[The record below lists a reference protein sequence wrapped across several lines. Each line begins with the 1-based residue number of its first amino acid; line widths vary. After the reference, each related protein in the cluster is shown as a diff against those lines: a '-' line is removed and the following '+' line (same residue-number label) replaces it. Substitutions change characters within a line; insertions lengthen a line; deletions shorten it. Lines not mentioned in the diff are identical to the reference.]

1 MRTRNL
7 AHMLAPA
14 TVLALAACGGVGSGG
29 SGDDDTKASGGK
41 VTITTMGFGTPDE
54 IATSRLKTYESAA
67 DGGPVKVTEGGFD
80 QQQFL
85 SAVASGNPP
94 DVVYLSRDDVGTFA
108 ASGAIQP
115 MTDCIKSANV
125 DMSQYRAP
133 AVAQVTLASTVYA
146 LPEFYGLRL
155 LISDDDVLAK
165 AGVPVSDVA
174 TGDWDTIE
182 AANDRLTKGSG
193 RGLDV
198 IGYDPR
204 VPDTL
209 QLWTAA
215 NGGEMLSADGRT
227 AKLND
232 PKVVEA
238 LQFTTDLVKREG
250 RYSDFKAYR
259 ESADFFGAKNQ
270 YVQDQIGAMP
280 IDDFYLNV
288 LADVSPKTKVTV
300 SPFLGRDGRPVNVSG
315 GQAWAIPKGA
325 KHAEQACRFARTMTA
340 ADTWLAAAKARK
352 AALDAKG
359 SFYLG
364 TNTGNSKA
372 DAMIREQVL
381 EPTGNAALDAG
392 VKVLQAAQEQ
402 AVPLPATAAGAEFK
416 IAYTDAATR
425 VLEGKQTP
433 QQALDQAQQEA
444 QKAIDKG
451 FEAMK

>member
-209 QLWTAA
+209 RLWTAA

-227 AKLND
+227 AK
-232 PKVVEA
+232 PE
-238 LQFTTDLVKREG
+238 RPEG
-250 RYSDFKAYR
+250 RRGPA
-259 ESADFFGAKNQ
+259 
-270 YVQDQIGAMP
+270 VHH
-280 IDDFYLNV
+280 
-288 LADVSPKTKVTV
+288 
-300 SPFLGRDGRPVNVSG
+300 RPGEARG
-315 GQAWAIPKGA
+315 GTRTSRPTA
-325 KHAEQACRFARTMTA
+325 RARTSS
-340 ADTWLAAAKARK
+340 ARRTSTCRTRS
-352 AALDAKG
+352 G
-359 SFYLG
+359 PCRS
-364 TNTGNSKA
+364 TTSTSTCW
-372 DAMIREQVL
+372 
-381 EPTGNAALDAG
+381 PTCHRRRRSRCRRSSA
-392 VKVLQAAQEQ
+392 
-402 AVPLPATAAGAEFK
+402 ATAG
-416 IAYTDAATR
+416 R
-425 VLEGKQTP
+425 
-433 QQALDQAQQEA
+433 
-444 QKAIDKG
+444 
-451 FEAMK
+451 